1 MSRPWIFGIVCIC
14 LFASTASVGWGQD
27 YLDLPEEPPAS
38 NGPTLTDRFKS
49 ITGKFGR
56 KPKHAKSSKAR
67 SSKSKS
73 SQQRSNPHPPR
84 YHKSKSRSQRSS
96 SQAASSQTQRTA
108 SKQQQSSRSVSSK
121 RKPSGIASR
130 PNSNDLLPDTN
141 LFSRSRQSQHQ
152 PKASKPQQQK
162 SQKQSRQVERIASQP
177 RAGSSK
183 NQPAVV
189 PKRVTRKSPVSSR
202 ANELDAALADL
213 LHTKSPRKKRVAL
226 IRSAKRK
233 SPIASNSF
241 DLRKALL
248 DDEEDSL
255 AAEVAEAAEAALKPK
270 VAAPKVSA
278 PKVAA
283 TPVIEQPK
291 VIRQPKAMPAPVVA
305 PKAVEAIVEA
315 APMVV
320 AQPEVAEPIVIEP
333 TVIEP
338 TVMEPNG
345 IEQLII
351 EPIVETKT
359 TKPAITIAVPQA
371 GPTFSPARSSKSLP
385 TKPSAN
391 SSAISSTLQNDPF
404 ENEAKQSFNTS
415 QPTSQMSSKPSGN
428 PMRAFQAAVE
438 PTQPAKTIARPQN
451 GVLQT
456 SQQPV
461 IVSHVEGP
469 KSVIVGREATFQVTL
484 ENTSSTAATDLSAQI
499 SVPEWAEL
507 VDAMSTS
514 GVVERSSQGADAGVL
529 EWKLRELEPRASQAL
544 RLRLIP
550 RSGRPLQLGVRWSQ
564 APVETQAIIEVQE
577 PKLELAISGPKEVRY
592 GKAQRYRLT
601 LRNPGTGL
609 TEQVSLRLIP
619 PGGDAHS
626 AMTRKIGSLKPG
638 EVRDIDLELTA
649 REAGE
654 LLIQADATADGGL
667 HAETTKA
674 VLCRKPELKIDW
686 RGPEEKYAGTV
697 AAYYFR
703 VSNPGTAA
711 TEAVAM
717 SVKLPAGTEFIS
729 ASEGYSVNAATGV
742 VSWQLGAIDTS
753 EEQFMQLR
761 CKIARPGM
769 NGFKLIAKTSD
780 GELTDSKDFQT
791 NVIALADL
799 KLEVSDPQGPLPM
812 GESVAYEIRVRNRGT
827 TSAENINIVGLFSDG
842 IDPTTVEGAQF
853 SLRDGRVSFHPIKSL
868 PAGREILL
876 RINAK
881 ANRAGTHIFR
891 TEVTCPELDIKL
903 AAEETTRFFE
913 DEHRW
918 EDGETPYTAERQST
932 TTR

>member
-1 MSRPWIFGIVCIC
+1 MSRPWIFGIICLC

-56 KPKHAKSSKAR
+56 KAKPSKAR

-73 SQQRSNPHPPR
+73 SQQRSNPRPPR
-84 YHKSKSRSQRSS
+84 YQKSKSRSQRSS
-96 SQAASSQTQRTA
+96 SPAVSSQTQRTA
-108 SKQQQSSRSVSSK
+108 SKQQQSSRSVSSN

-141 LFSRSRQSQHQ
+141 LFSRSRQSQYQ
-152 PKASKPQQQK
+152 PKASKPQQQ
-162 SQKQSRQVERIASQP
+162 SRQIERIASQP

-226 IRSAKRK
+226 IRSAKRT

-255 AAEVAEAAEAALKPK
+255 AAEVAEAAEAAMKPK
-270 VAAPKVSA
+270 VAAPKI
-278 PKVAA
+278 VAA
-283 TPVIEQPK
+283 PVIKQPK

-305 PKAVEAIVEA
+305 SKPVEAVVEA
-315 APMVV
+315 DPA
-320 AQPEVAEPIVIEP
+320 AVAEPEVVEPTVIEP

-338 TVMEPNG
+338 TVIEPKVIEPNG
-345 IEQLII
+345 IEQLIL
-351 EPIVETKT
+351 EPIVETKP
-359 TKPAITIAVPQA
+359 TKPAITIAVPRA
-371 GPTFSPARSSKSLP
+371 VPTFSSDRSSTSL
-385 TKPSAN
+385 SAQ
-391 SSAISSTLQNDPF
+391 STAKSSTLQNDPF
-404 ENEAKQSFNTS
+404 ENEAKQSFSTS
-415 QPTSQMSSKPSGN
+415 QPSNQMSSKPSGN
-428 PMRAFQAAVE
+428 PMRAFQSVVE

-469 KSVIVGREATFQVTL
+469 KSIIVGREATFQVTL
-484 ENTSSTAATDLSAQI
+484 ENTSSTTATDLSAQI

-529 EWKLRELEPRASQAL
+529 EWKLRELAPRASQAL

-619 PGGDAHS
+619 PGGDAQS
-626 AMTRKIGSLKPG
+626 ATTQKIGSLKPG

-667 HAETTKA
+667 HAETTKT

-729 ASEGYSVNAATGV
+729 ASEGYSINAATGV
-742 VSWQLGAIDTS
+742 VSWQLGAINTS
-753 EEQFMQLR
+753 EEQFMQIR

-827 TSAENINIVGLFSDG
+827 TNAENINVIGLFSDG

-881 ANRAGTHIFR
+881 ANRVGTHVFR

-913 DEHRW
+913 DEYRW